1 MYYARRVRN
10 FTYAR
15 DPDALDIALHV
26 YFRLAQLCP
35 RDVPQGNVL
44 QESWSFDREAGYVL
58 PALQH
63 LDCPSTS
70 QQDFL
75 ISGICLFLSPSLR
88 SINLGVISSVED
100 KLNGTILHTL
110 AAEGAKM
117 ESIRLRGVGLG
128 QNTLGK
134 LLAWPDTLREL
145 EVRGMGPGLTSS
157 WVQKVGRMKMLQK
170 LTLDLRESVVL
181 DELLAEGT
189 SGTGSNT
196 SGSSAHYTT
205 TDEDTRRSNSN
216 DAEFSSLTKLSLTAP
231 IWFIRQF
238 VSERVASSTLEDLS
252 CFCAPYYIPT
262 PEDSTTRSSSLP
274 QVSLKDLVKENIPRY
289 SSTLLRFELV
299 HLASVPSGTESPPES
314 PVITL
319 TDLEPLLSIH
329 GLRHLRIEGYSMDL
343 PDETIRRF
351 VSSWPL
357 LEELSLPYSLPP
369 TATIGGDLSP
379 NEKPSFLALQA
390 LAKDCKFLTRLRL
403 PLDLQGFM
411 SSQRGLLSSFPLSSA
426 TSSASKHP
434 LVQLTISTSDDER
447 WEVREVLAVAKAL
460 ESLFPNL
467 DAVDG
472 WSPYGPLDDDRW
484 FSVREAVRML
494 RLVRA
499 EEYRRR

>member
-10 FTYAR
+10 FTYSR

-35 RDVPQGNVL
+35 RDVLEGNVL
-44 QESWSFDREAGYVL
+44 QQSWTFDREAGYVL

-110 AAEGAKM
+110 SAEGAKM

-145 EVRGMGPGLTSS
+145 EVRGMGPGLTSN
-157 WVQKVGRMKMLQK
+157 WVRKVGRMKMLQK

-181 DELLAEGT
+181 DELLAEEA
-189 SGTGSNT
+189 TGM
-196 SGSSAHYTT
+196 GSSFSAATAHYTT
-205 TDEDTRRSNSN
+205 TDEDTRKPNSS
-216 DAEFSSLTKLSLTAP
+216 DAEFSSLSKLSLTAP

-238 VSERVASSTLEDLS
+238 VSERVCSSTLEELS

-262 PEDSTTRSSSLP
+262 PEEPATRLSSLP
-274 QVSLKDLVKENIPRY
+274 HVSLKELVKETIPKY

-299 HLASVPSGTESPPES
+299 HLASAPSGTESPPES

-319 TDLEPLLSIH
+319 TDLEPVLAIP
-329 GLRHLRIEGYSMDL
+329 GLRHLRIEGYSMNL
-343 PDETIRRF
+343 SDETVRRF
-351 VSSWPL
+351 ATCWPL
-357 LEELSLPYSLPP
+357 LENLSLPYSLPP
-369 TATIGGDLSP
+369 AATIGGGLSP
-379 NEKPSFLALQA
+379 NDKPSFLALQT
-390 LAKDCKFLTRLRL
+390 LAEDCKFLTRLRL
-403 PLDLQGFM
+403 PLDLRGFM
-411 SSQRGLLSSFPLSSA
+411 SLPRGHFSFPISS
-426 TSSASKHP
+426 TPPSASKHP
-434 LVQLTISTSDDER
+434 LLQLTISTSDDER

-467 DAVDG
+467 DAVEG
-472 WSPYGPLDDDRW
+472 WGPYGPLDDDRW

-499 EEYRRR
+499 EEHRRR